1 MGFYPLFFCALETL
15 TTSLLHR
22 CWFFS
27 FLRLSLLA
35 RCHLQWCR
43 SESGCHVLTV
53 LDWLDMIILPEA
65 TVSIIIILYII
76 DNEYNGAIWECMH
89 GCHLYICILTVLD
102 CLDIILPEVLGLN
115 RHTKHAPLYILT
127 MNGACFVCLFYTGL
141 VTSPSSHRWSSL
153 FLPCEGL
160 HVQEQLHLC
169 SLVRTAG
176 FSYSRDVLFAF
187 ISKYNYIN

>member
-1 MGFYPLFFCALETL
+1 MLIFQLL
-15 TTSLLHR
+15 TTEPIGKMPFAMMSIWEWLP
-22 CWFFS
+22 CTNS
-27 FLRLSLLA
+27 FGLVRHDNTS
-35 RCHLQWCR
+35 R
-43 SESGCHVLTV
+43 SYCKYY
-53 LDWLDMIILPEA
+53 
-65 TVSIIIILYII
+65 ILYII

-169 SLVRTAG
+169 SLVQTAG